1 MVGKR
6 RTELHEARAAC
17 YRAGATVEE
26 IAAEEG
32 VTVAIIT
39 RSLKLAGAR
48 LPARGARAWRAYR
61 LRAHGFRWA
70 RIAEDMGASSAQA
83 LISAARRW
91 ALNHGLPWPEA
102 SLEALAQWERTHD
115 ADKD

>member
-17 YRAGATVEE
+17 YLTGATVEE

-39 RSLKLAGAR
+39 RSLKLAGALR
-48 LPARGARAWRAYR
+48 PQRGDRARRAYR
-61 LRAHGFRWA
+61 LRAHGLKWA

-83 LISAARRW
+83 LISATRRW
-91 ALNHGLPWPEA
+91 ALYHGLPWPEA
-102 SLEALAQWERTHD
+102 SVTALAQWEAENGGSD
-115 ADKD
+115 G

>member
-1 MVGKR
+1 MAGKR
-6 RTELHEARAAC
+6 RTELHERRAAR

-32 VTVAIIT
+32 VTVAIVS
-39 RSLKLAGAR
+39 RSLKIAGAR
-48 LPARGARAWRAYR
+48 LPAPGARARRAYR
-61 LRAHGFRWA
+61 LRAHGLKWA
-70 RIAEDMGASSAQA
+70 RIAEDMGASSDKV

-91 ALNHGLPWPEA
+91 ALHHGLPWPEA
-102 SLEALAQWERTHD
+102 SLEALAQWERKHD